1 MVLIAAACAVHCSLV
16 LQVTLVEHGGQ
27 EVALTIRGLTEY
39 GYLLA
44 VDCMGTAFALH
55 PDGNR

>member
-1 MVLIAAACAVHCSLV
+1 MPCFAHVTCLQSHLL
-16 LQVTLVEHGGQ
+16 LQVTLNEHGDR
-27 EVALTIRGLTEY
+27 EVALTVKGLTEH

-44 VDCMGTAFALH
+44 VDSVGTAFALH

>member
-1 MVLIAAACAVHCSLV
+1 MLALV
-16 LQVTLVEHGGQ
+16 QVTLVEGENR
-27 EVALTIRGLTEY
+27 EVALTVKGLTEY

-44 VDCMGTAFALH
+44 EDDQGTAFALH